1 MDKEESV
8 RLIDKDKL
16 LRHLPCGTTMR
27 LMIESFPEEKLVN
40 DEPDKLVANE
50 ALLNSRGYYLMV
62 VTAEGK
68 LCEVH
73 EHKDLNDA
81 ELLGLQTFV
90 DEVIT
95 GILEDDLDDEG

>member
-1 MDKEESV
+1 MS

-16 LRHLPCGTTMR
+16 IDHFKILGW
-27 LMIESFPEEKLVN
+27 ESGAKIVSDFPEEKLVN

-73 EHKDLNDA
+73 EHKNLNDA

-95 GILEDDLDDEG
+95 GILEDDCEDDER

>member
-1 MDKEESV
+1 M
-8 RLIDKDKL
+8 RMIDKDKL
-16 LRHLPCGTTMR
+16 LSYLKRVGFGEIVIKHVEEFL
-27 LMIESFPEEKLVN
+27 EEKLVN

-73 EHKDLNDA
+73 EHKNLNDA

-95 GILEDDLDDEG
+95 GILEDDYDDEC